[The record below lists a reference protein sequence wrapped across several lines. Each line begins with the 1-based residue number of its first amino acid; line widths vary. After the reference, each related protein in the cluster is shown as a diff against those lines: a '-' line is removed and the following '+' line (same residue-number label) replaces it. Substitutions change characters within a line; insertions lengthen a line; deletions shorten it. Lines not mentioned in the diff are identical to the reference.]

1 MNTFRTLLSLC
12 ILILAAL
19 TSPNYANAETL
30 LGSFQVTKSGG
41 TPNISGWAC
50 SVGSPNSVWVQAFYD
65 GAYPIGQ
72 LSATVTANQPSSPQ
86 VNSICANG
94 GSDHNF
100 TISVTPEELLK
111 QGGHPAFLYA
121 ISSAGNVLLLN
132 GSGSSKLP
140 VYDPMPADPRVCS
153 LAQGDPNGCLQNIA
167 SYDKISLASNI
178 ECANVGTC
186 CPGGQAL
193 FNISGN
199 KSHFEIEGNGFLLTR
214 GSNQNS
220 QAGQKQCPAIQISQ
234 ASDILID
241 DLRLDDESLSNPC
254 AYEELSLGDCKK
266 THGATILVVNS
277 RNVKIHNVSV
287 NNGPGYVISANNVN
301 GFIVD
306 DSAIADAGVIG
317 VYVGKIN
324 PPSEQSQNV
333 VISDSVIEGARANGI
348 AIRGAV
354 ADAADPV
361 LVSNNILNRNQWVGV
376 WPVETGDQALS
387 PGGQL
392 LLDDGTDLEVVNNI
406 ISDGLCSACYR
417 TETSVGSGISAV
429 EIGDPNAPSLGVN
442 GLYLHDNYFYNG
454 GDTSA
459 VYENPGSTEA
469 ALQFKDNLTTGFGNF
484 TNVSAQN
491 SVLQN
496 NYSVQA
502 VPNLSLNGGAYY
514 MINREATEDYDTPDP
529 AIDTIRWASKLPG
542 ELESIVNCNPGN
554 SCPIY
559 EEGTFQLSSGPVVGG
574 PPRPL
579 FRCFAGPQV
588 DGQYISP
595 IAASLDDFIS
605 LDQHCDGQGLLHS
618 IAGYSFAGPNPAR
631 NIYGV
636 YECHTVYAGGI
647 ISHFV
652 SWDPACE
659 GQTLDESL
667 GFAMAP
673 SKSNI
678 KMPSLARSN
687 SEGSPAGSG

>member
-1 MNTFRTLLSLC
+1 MNACRTLAYLC
-12 ILILAAL
+12 IVILEAF
-19 TSPNYANAETL
+19 TSWNYANAETL
-30 LGSFQVTKSGG
+30 RGSFRITESAGH
-41 TPNISGWAC
+41 PYINGWAC
-50 SVGSPNSVWVQAFYD
+50 SVGTSNLVWVQVFFD

-72 LSATVTANQPSSPQ
+72 LSTTVTANQPSSEQ
-86 VNSICANG
+86 VKSNCESG
-94 GSDHNF
+94 GADHNF
-100 TISVTPEELLK
+100 MVPVTAEELLK

-121 ISSAGNVLLLN
+121 ISSAGGVFLLN

-140 VYDPMPADPRVCS
+140 AYDPVPAYPHVCS
-153 LAQGDPNGCLQNIA
+153 LIQSDPNDCLQNID

-178 ECANVGTC
+178 ECSSVGTC

-193 FNISGN
+193 FNVSGK
-199 KSHFEIEGNGFLLTR
+199 KSHFQIEGNGFLLTR
-214 GSNQNS
+214 GGYQNG

-241 DLRLDDESLSNPC
+241 DLRIDDESFSNPC
-254 AYEELSLGDCKK
+254 SYEELSVGDCRM
-266 THGATILVVNS
+266 THGATILAANS
-277 RNVKIHNVSV
+277 KNVKIHNVSV

-301 GFIVD
+301 GFVVD

-317 VYVGKIN
+317 VYVGRID
-324 PPSEQSQNV
+324 PPSRQSQNV

-354 ADAADPV
+354 ADANDPV
-361 LVSNNILNRNQWVGV
+361 LVSNNILNRNQWAGV
-376 WPVETGDQALS
+376 WPVKSGDPALS

-392 LLDDGTDLEVVNNI
+392 LLDDGTNFEVVNNI
-406 ISDGLCSACYR
+406 ISDGLCSTCYD
-417 TETSVGSGISAV
+417 TETSVGTGISAV

-454 GDTSA
+454 GNVSA
-459 VYENPGSTEA
+459 IYENPGSTET
-469 ALQFKDNLTTGFGNF
+469 ALQFSNNMTTGFGDF
-484 TNVSAQN
+484 TNVAGQN
-491 SVLQN
+491 SVLQK

-502 VPNLSLNGGAYY
+502 VPNLSLNGGSYY
-514 MINREATEDYDTPDP
+514 TIFREATEDYDSLDP
-529 AIDTIRWASKLPG
+529 AIDTIRWASKLQG
-542 ELESIVNCNPGN
+542 ELKSVVNCNPGN

-559 EEGTFQLSSGPVVGG
+559 EEGTFRLSSGPVVGG

-605 LDQHCDGQGLLHS
+605 LDQHCNGQGLLHS
-618 IAGYSFAGPNPAR
+618 IAGYSFGGPDPAHD
-631 NIYGV
+631 IYGI
-636 YECHTVYAGGI
+636 YECHTVYPDGI

-659 GQTLDESL
+659 GQKLDESL

-673 SKSNI
+673 SKLVEPTRTEPPL
-678 KMPSLARSN
+678 M
-687 SEGSPAGSG
+687 